1 MSLLRKNPA
10 AAIAIKAVLAIVL
23 ALRRNIAD
31 KLVCGIRV
39 FNLKGSDNLVIGH
52 WSLVIG
58 HWSLVICHWL
68 FVIGYLLLVICY
80 WLFVIG
86 YLLFVICYLLL
97 ETTNY

>member
-39 FNLKGSDNLVIGH
+39 FNLKGSDNLVISH

-58 HWSLVICHWL
+58 HWLFVIGYWL
-68 FVIGYLLLVICY
+68 LVIGYLLLVICY
-80 WLFVIG
+80 
-86 YLLFVICYLLL
+86 LLFVICYGLLVIR
-97 ETTNY
+97 NY